1 MARPQSDGL
10 MYFSLDTDFF
20 EEDKRLRR
28 MKTKYGGA
36 AYLFYI
42 YLLTRIYRNGYY
54 LRWNEDEKDD
64 CIDEL
69 GFTEGFIEQAMEY
82 LFTRSLLT
90 EISTPDKSV
99 TIITSPGIQKRW
111 QAAVKDRRRPFYV
124 EPEIWLLKPKD
135 TAAFIKFTKNPDNP
149 RKNPDNPRKNPDNPQ
164 ENAIN
169 EKKRNKNKIN
179 ETKQNY
185 IYYAGAPFLDKA
197 FSDYVEFRKKIKKPM
212 TDRAIE
218 LAKRN
223 LEKLAD
229 NDSDRIEILNQ
240 SIMNGWL
247 GLFEL
252 KKDNRR
258 RDNENMFYN
267 IGREEGIF

>member
-1 MARPQSDGL
+1 MARPQNDGL
-10 MYFSLDTDFF
+10 KYFSLDTDFF
-20 EEDKRLRR
+20 DEDRRVRR
-28 MKTKYGGA
+28 MKVRYGRDGL
-36 AYLFYI
+36 LFYI

-64 CIDEL
+64 CRDEL
-69 GFTEGFIEQAMEY
+69 GFTEGFIEQVMEY

-90 EISTPDKSV
+90 KISTPDKSV

-111 QAAVKDRRRPFYV
+111 QAAVKDRKRMFDV
-124 EPEIWLLKPKD
+124 DPEIWLLKEEE
-135 TAAFIKFTKNPDNP
+135 TAAFIKFTQNSVNPRKNTDNP
-149 RKNPDNPRKNPDNPQ
+149 RKNTDNPQ

-185 IYYAGAPFLDKA
+185 IYYADAPFLDKA

>member
-1 MARPQSDGL
+1 MARPQNDGL
-10 MYFSLDTDFF
+10 KYFSLDTDFF
-20 EEDKRLRR
+20 FGDRRIKILRS
-28 MKTKYGGA
+28 KFGA
-36 AYLFYI
+36 NGVLLYI
-42 YLLTRIYRNGYY
+42 YLLTEIYRNSFYI
-54 LRWNEDEKDD
+54 RWDEDAKDS
-64 CIDEL
+64 CICDL
-69 GFTEGFIEQAMEY
+69 DLTEGFIEQVKEY
-82 LFTRSLLT
+82 LLGRSLLT
-90 EISTPDKSV
+90 EISILAKSV
-99 TIITSPGIQKRW
+99 TILTSPGIQKRW
-111 QAAVKDRRRPFYV
+111 QAAKKELKRDIYV
-124 EPEIWLLKPKD
+124 DPEMWLLKED
-135 TAAFIKFTKNPDNP
+135 ETAAFIKFTQNSVNPPKNPDKSE
-149 RKNPDNPRKNPDNPQ
+149 KNPDKSEKNCIKERKGK
-164 ENAIN
+164 ESKGKEIK
-169 EKKRNKNKIN
+169 EK
-179 ETKQNY
+179 Y

-252 KKDNRR
+252 KKDNRK